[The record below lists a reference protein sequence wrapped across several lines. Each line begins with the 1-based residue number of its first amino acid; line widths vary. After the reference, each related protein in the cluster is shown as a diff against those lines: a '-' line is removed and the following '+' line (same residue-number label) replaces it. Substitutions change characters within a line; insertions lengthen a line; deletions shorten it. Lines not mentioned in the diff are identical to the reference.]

1 MDEKDR
7 KSGAEFSEIGF
18 GKESG
23 FGSSGGFDKAGFDD
37 KPGFDSLDGKTGF
50 DDLDT
55 PSFKRSGEDFS
66 AFREEKEDF
75 FSEERFDLPTREEFL
90 EGLGVRAEQ
99 SKKSA
104 EEKRAAAKEWFD
116 DRENAAKE
124 WFQNREKVAGEW
136 LKQAGTPASVGIG
149 KEKTTGQG
157 FDERNFM
164 GNTEGENAL
173 FADEEEKTSAFS
185 SGGSDGGFSGFSE
198 EGGTPEEVPG
208 GYAQKSTSEMPAG
221 NPAQHPAGNPV
232 QNPVQEPVQKRHSH
246 AMLDEH
252 ALHSHTVLSEEE
264 IAALTS
270 PDGKIYM
277 TVPPPRLRVDEIA
290 DRKKYIKEKFALCG
304 EQSGDDGKRKKNCI
318 VLLFVGI
325 IVVALSFLMLNA
337 GNPIEFVFMMAGGSC
352 FVIVGLM
359 RMKKGKDVRDEYFLV
374 SPFAVGKAFVAEGR
388 CALVVHFSVNG
399 VQWSAQT
406 VSMSAREVDRFISA
420 FLRGKLVAACRA
432 DANGTYQAVV
442 LEA

>member
-75 FSEERFDLPTREEFL
+75 FSEEGFDLPTREEFL

-149 KEKTTGQG
+149 KKKTTGQG
-157 FDERNFM
+157 FDERNFAE
-164 GNTEGENAL
+164 NPEGENAL

-185 SGGSDGGFSGFSE
+185 SGGPDGGLSGFSE
-198 EGGTPEEVPG
+198 ENGTPEEVPG

-264 IAALTS
+264 IAELTS
-270 PDGKIYM
+270 PDGKIYLPS
-277 TVPPPRLRVDEIA
+277 PPPVCRVDQIT
-290 DRKKYIKEKFALCG
+290 DRKSYILEKFAMRGKLG
-304 EQSGDDGKRKKNCI
+304 SDGNKKKNCI
-318 VLLFVGI
+318 VLLFVG
-325 IVVALSFLMLNA
+325 ALLIFFAFVMLNA
-337 GNPIEFVFMMAGGSC
+337 GNPIGFVFLMAIGFC

-359 RMKKGKDVRDEYFLV
+359 RMKKGKDVADAYFLV

-399 VQWSAQT
+399 VQWSAKT
-406 VSMSAREVDRFISA
+406 ENLPAREVDRFISA